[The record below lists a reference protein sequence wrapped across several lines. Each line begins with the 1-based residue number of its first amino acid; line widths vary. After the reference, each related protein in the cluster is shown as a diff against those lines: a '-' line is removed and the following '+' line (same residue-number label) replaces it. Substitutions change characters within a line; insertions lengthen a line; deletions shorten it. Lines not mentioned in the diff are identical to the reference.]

1 MGNLPACSPAARPR
15 RPPTISLVLPISVP
29 TRDGAGQ
36 IKRQCCGVPF
46 RDPKT
51 YALAWTDT
59 GDGWDLG
66 WGLGGTGASAS
77 FQASTLSA
85 MELEGWGS
93 DAARELIR

>member
-1 MGNLPACSPAARPR
+1 
-15 RPPTISLVLPISVP
+15 
-29 TRDGAGQ
+29 
-36 IKRQCCGVPF
+36 VPF

-66 WGLGGTGASAS
+66 WGGTGASAS
-77 FQASTLSA
+77 FRASTLSA

-93 DAARELIR
+93 DAACELIR